1 MKPFTSKHCTPLH
14 HGSHRISVV
23 KDGVSHKHD
32 GAGSTIDKKP
42 YEKKDQKKKS
52 RIGQRR

>member
-32 GAGSTIDKKP
+32 GAGNTIDKKP